1 MMKGTMSSNFLVP
14 NSVSLFPFAPRKLE
28 GGITQKGPQGES
40 SEFKQLFEGLRRS
53 PELGQ
58 NQNLLGSLGFPPFK
72 SNEFPLTEPLLEMFL
87 DGQSN
92 LVSIEQSTEKAVY
105 VDEKGFY
112 HLPIELKFS
121 SNSKQ
126 LPEFTQTAELIF
138 SQNDL
143 SNPEITQQY
152 LNIPENSQKIE
163 LPANLVIKIEEG
175 NADLESLLDNL
186 VIAKGGNTFL
196 QDNVVSS
203 NNEETPDFS
212 YPNLSQKTLTLP
224 VVVKLNTNKDLMGVQ
239 SDKKIDFS
247 QMENLV
253 DKLKEI
259 KGNIEIKVETLS
271 SSQVKS
277 KEYPILCKDNSS
289 AESNVNLK
297 TEPFLF
303 KGPGL
308 VTDKNSQFS
317 SFEQSKNNY
326 SPNPQADEKM
336 ASFQKETTIDN
347 NSFSELPFKFKEEG
361 EGKNEGGKISLTDL
375 WGNSKSEKL
384 GIENPQFS
392 KNSLFEVERIQS
404 LTEDVLAR
412 IRTSIF
418 NLKDSYRSE
427 ARIKLEPESLGSVK
441 VHLVSENSNVSA
453 KIVVDNVTTKQI
465 IQSNL
470 SQLKDGLSQQGLN
483 LEKCDI
489 SLGQEGKGDF
499 NNPKT
504 WSGQN
509 WGNKSFIPTNSNDD
523 FSLLDARFVASGN
536 NYVLNYL
543 A

>member
-1 MMKGTMSSNFLVP
+1 ML
-14 NSVSLFPFAPRKLE
+14 
-28 GGITQKGPQGES
+28 
-40 SEFKQLFEGLRRS
+40 
-53 PELGQ
+53 
-58 NQNLLGSLGFPPFK
+58 
-72 SNEFPLTEPLLEMFL
+72 L

-92 LVSIEQSTEKAVY
+92 LVSVEQSTEKAVY

-121 SNSKQ
+121 SDSKQ
-126 LPEFTQTAELIF
+126 LPEFTQTAELVF
-138 SQNDL
+138 SQKDL
-143 SNPEITQQY
+143 SNPEISQQD
-152 LNIPENSQKIE
+152 LNIPENNQKIE

-175 NADLESLLDNL
+175 NVGLENLLDNL
-186 VIAKGGNTFL
+186 MIAKGGNTFL
-196 QDNVVSS
+196 QDNIVSS
-203 NNEETPDFS
+203 NNEKTIDLLHPE
-212 YPNLSQKTLTLP
+212 LSQKTLTLP
-224 VVVKLNTNKDLMGVQ
+224 VVVKLDMDTNLTLDMDTNLTNEDLIEAQ

-253 DKLKEI
+253 DKLKEL

-271 SSQVKS
+271 SSQVKG
-277 KEYPILCKDNSS
+277 KEYPILCKDDSS
-289 AESNVNLK
+289 TESNMNLK

-317 SFEQSKNNY
+317 SFEQSKNDY
-326 SPNPQADEKM
+326 SPNPQVDGKTAPL
-336 ASFQKETTIDN
+336 QKEVTFDKNI
-347 NSFSELPFKFKEEG
+347 FSEFPFKFKEEG
-361 EGKNEGGKISLTDL
+361 EGKSEGGKILLNDL

-384 GIENPQFS
+384 GIENLQFS

-441 VHLVSENSNVSA
+441 VHLISENSNISA

-489 SLGQEGKGDF
+489 SLGQEGKGDL
-499 NNPKT
+499 NNAKT

-509 WGNKSFIPTNSNDD
+509 WGNRDFIPTSSNDD
-523 FSLLDARFVASGN
+523 LNSLDASFAASGN